1 MQCPG
6 AQGVHSRA
14 AAAAAAAAG
23 FRYDLDHRSLGF
35 NKVKE
40 LVK

>member
-6 AQGVHSRA
+6 AQGVRSR